1 MSFEFISD
9 TSICLYNTSR
19 KSTSNGLWVDPL
31 PFFGEGQGGGKD
43 SVRAESES
51 EEENSLMVE
60 LQTNKCKEHL
70 YCTLHS

>member
-1 MSFEFISD
+1 MSFGFISD

-19 KSTSNGLWVDPL
+19 NPTSNGLWADPL
-31 PFFGEGQGGGKD
+31 PFFGEGQGGGKG
-43 SVRAESES
+43 RGGAERESEK
-51 EEENSLMVE
+51 EKSLMVR